1 MKHVKLFEQFV
12 LESRQQFTDQVLAAL
27 GPTLDEAVE
36 RIKEAMQNEFDK
48 KGVAHTFTDWETEMI
63 RIGLIVDLFK
73 SFQNYVFPS
82 DDLVSMMANSG
93 PKGIEIFAKIQRD
106 DQVYDYYTEAIY
118 AGGYNIQKLHLRYL
132 TKTKMPRVKS
142 ELAKEYEQKYKNLNK
157 AEKLNA
163 EIQRIEQTIVDN
175 EAKIKW
181 AQSLTDE
188 QKIEWEF
195 NDMKPPYV
203 PPTWAEIVKRGVA
216 KNYNNSE
223 AEFNQSQEEFKRSR
237 IDWFNTR
244 NIEWSQNHIK
254 MVQKPLA
261 KLKEKLAVITQNV

>member
-163 EIQRIEQTIVDN
+163 EIQETEKRISDN
-175 EAKIKW
+175 EAKIKR

-188 QKIEWEF
+188 QIAKILREEGNWTH
-195 NDMKPPYV
+195 KQPS
-203 PPTWAEIVKRGVA
+203 WQQII
-216 KNYNNSE
+216 KNGAAQNFNNSE
-223 AEFNQSQEEFKRSR
+223 AEYLASVKETEKYGIEHWKTQNIYWPQ
-237 IDWFNTR
+237 NTV
-244 NIEWSQNHIK
+244 K
-254 MVQKPLA
+254 LLQKPLA